1 MSRAQR
7 VVIALLLLALVVV
20 LVRGLGDLFRG
31 LQDEPSR
38 QPDNPARPRQ
48 VERTPTPTP
57 QFLLPDDGQGVV
69 GLFVQPDDGRAPI
82 LDEIAAAE
90 TSIDL
95 EVYLLTDPG
104 IIDALEGAV
113 RRGIAVRV
121 ILEEHPF
128 GGAGE
133 QPSVFD
139 QLDRAGVDVRWNN
152 PTFRFTHI
160 KTMVVDLQTAIV
172 MNLNLTRSAFS
183 RNREFGVVT
192 TRAAD
197 VVQAAA
203 IFDAD
208 WRRAAEPPGGPLIV
222 SPTTSRQQLLG
233 LIDEATISIDVY
245 AEVVRDQQVVDALIG
260 AARRGVRVRLIISAD
275 PDGGDDGADDRA
287 ELERGGVQVRLSR
300 GGLYIHAKMMLI
312 DNTRAFVGSQ
322 NFTATS
328 LDLNRELGIILT
340 DRPSLSRLQATFAR
354 DFAESQQETNS

>member
-1 MSRAQR
+1 MSRPQR
-7 VVIALLLLALVVV
+7 VVVALLLLTLVVV
-20 LVRGLGDLFRG
+20 LTRGLGDFLRG
-31 LQDEPSR
+31 AQDEPPVR
-38 QPDNPARPRQ
+38 PIDPTRPRKAA
-48 VERTPTPTP
+48 PTPTP
-57 QFLLPDDGQGVV
+57 PFRLPGRDQGVV
-69 GLFVQPDDGRAPI
+69 GLFVQPDDGRIPI
-82 LDEIAAAE
+82 LDELAAAE

-104 IIDALEGAV
+104 IIEALESAV
-113 RRGIAVRV
+113 QRGIEVRV
-121 ILEEHPF
+121 ILEEHPY

-133 QPSVFD
+133 QSSVFERL
-139 QLDRAGVDVRWNN
+139 QRAGVDVRWNN

-160 KTMVVDLQTAIV
+160 KTFVVDRQTAVV

-192 TRAAD
+192 TRPTEVA
-197 VVQAAA
+197 QAAA

-208 WRRAAEPPGGPLIV
+208 WRRAAEPAGGPLIV

-233 LIDEATISIDVY
+233 LIDEATTSIDIY
-245 AEVVRDQQVVDALIG
+245 AEVVRDQQVVDALID
-260 AARRGVRVRLIISAD
+260 AAHRGVRVRLIMSAD

-287 ELERGGVQVRLSR
+287 ELARGGIEVRLAR

-312 DNTRAFVGSQ
+312 DGARAFVGSQ

-340 DRPSLSRLQATFAR
+340 DRPSLTRLASIFDR
-354 DFAESQQETNS
+354 DFSQGQEVPSA